1 MAEKLPPEVQAQ
13 LAKFQQLK
21 DQLDRLLLE
30 KSTIENE
37 LREIN
42 KVLEE
47 LSVLNA
53 DATIY
58 KIVGNLLV
66 KSDKTSVEKE
76 LNDRKELLEL
86 RSRTYQKQ
94 ESILRKQL
102 EDLQAKINEMLSKY
116 YPQGGQ
122 TGIKASF

>member
-1 MAEKLPPEVQAQ
+1 LDLYNSKVTGRGGKKWPRSYLQKFKAQ

-66 KSDKTSVEKE
+66 
-76 LNDRKELLEL
+76 NRI
-86 RSRTYQKQ
+86 RHQ
-94 ESILRKQL
+94 
-102 EDLQAKINEMLSKY
+102 
-116 YPQGGQ
+116 
-122 TGIKASF
+122 

>member
-42 KVLEE
+42 RVLDE
-47 LSVLNA
+47 LATLNT
-53 DATIY
+53 D
-58 KIVGNLLV
+58 
-66 KSDKTSVEKE
+66 
-76 LNDRKELLEL
+76 
-86 RSRTYQKQ
+86 
-94 ESILRKQL
+94 
-102 EDLQAKINEMLSKY
+102 
-116 YPQGGQ
+116 
-122 TGIKASF
+122 

>member
-1 MAEKLPPEVQAQ
+1 
-13 LAKFQQLK
+13 
-21 DQLDRLLLE
+21 QLDRLLLE

-42 KVLEE
+42 RVLDE
-47 LSVLNA
+47 LATLNT

-58 KIVGNLLV
+58 KIVGNLLI
-66 KSDKTSVEKE
+66 KSDKASIEKE

-102 EDLQAKINEMLSKY
+102 EDLQAKINEILSRY
-116 YPQGGQ
+116 NLQGGQ
-122 TGIKASF
+122 TGIKA

>member
-1 MAEKLPPEVQAQ
+1 VAEKLPPEVQTQ
-13 LAKFQQLK
+13 LVRFQQLK

-30 KSTIENE
+30 KTTIENE

-42 KVLEE
+42 RVLEE
-47 LSVLNA
+47 LSTLTA
-53 DATIY
+53 DAIIY

-66 KSDKTSVEKE
+66 KSDKASIEKE

-94 ESILRKQL
+94 EGILRKQL
-102 EDLQAKINEMLSKY
+102 EDLQTKINEMLSRY

-122 TGIKASF
+122 TGIKA

>member
-21 DQLDRLLLE
+21 GQLDRLLLE

-42 KVLEE
+42 RVLDE
-47 LSVLNA
+47 LATLNT

-58 KIVGNLLV
+58 KIVGNLLI
-66 KSDKTSVEKE
+66 KSDKASIEKE

-102 EDLQAKINEMLSKY
+102 EDLQAKINEILSRY
-116 YPQGGQ
+116 NLQGGQ
-122 TGIKASF
+122 TGIKA